1 MSVSQASAKST
12 YKVSVFDH
20 VDGVRTLERQ
30 ADGLEALGRQL
41 SAEGLSVL
49 SVEPLQK
56 AKATYKKSKFPLL
69 VFCQQLLS
77 LLEAGLQLVE
87 AIHTLTD
94 KEQDEGHRHI
104 LEQLQLSLQAG
115 ESFSLALSQ
124 HPNTFPSLLQAA
136 IEASEQTGGITD
148 ALHRFV
154 VYETQFQTLKA
165 RLVGALIYPVILVLM
180 GGLVSGFLLGY
191 VVPRFS
197 VVFADRLDKMPYM
210 SALVI
215 KLGLSI
221 SENPTVVAA
230 IVLALLGIIS
240 FGIFNA
246 RGRALVLQT
255 LTRLPWLGERI
266 HVFELVRIYRA
277 LGMLLRGGIPAV
289 QSMQMVLSVASL
301 HVRGNV
307 ERAIEHIKEGR
318 PMSFALKEEGLTTVV
333 SERLLSVGERSGQM
347 GDMMN
352 RAADFL
358 DKELEQLIDRAVRL
372 IEPLMMVLIGGLI
385 GGLVILMYLPIFELA
400 DSVQ

>member
-1 MSVSQASAKST
+1 
-12 YKVSVFDH
+12 
-20 VDGVRTLERQ
+20 
-30 ADGLEALGRQL
+30 
-41 SAEGLSVL
+41 
-49 SVEPLQK
+49 
-56 AKATYKKSKFPLL
+56 
-69 VFCQQLLS
+69 
-77 LLEAGLQLVE
+77 
-87 AIHTLTD
+87 
-94 KEQDEGHRHI
+94 
-104 LEQLQLSLQAG
+104 
-115 ESFSLALSQ
+115 LALSQ
-124 HPNTFPSLLQAA
+124 HPETFPSLLQAA

-148 ALHRFV
+148 ALQRFV

-165 RLVGALIYPVILVLM
+165 RLVGALIYPTILVLM

-210 SALVI
+210 SAMVI

-221 SENPTVVAA
+221 SENPMFVAG
-230 IVLALLGIIS
+230 IVIALLGAAS
-240 FGIFNA
+240 FGILHPA
-246 RGRALVLQT
+246 GRAFLLQL
-255 LTRLPWLGERI
+255 LTRLPWLGQRM

-289 QSMQMVLSVASL
+289 QSMQMVLSVASP
-301 HVRGNV
+301 HVRGQV
-307 ERAIEHIKEGR
+307 QRAIEHIKEGR